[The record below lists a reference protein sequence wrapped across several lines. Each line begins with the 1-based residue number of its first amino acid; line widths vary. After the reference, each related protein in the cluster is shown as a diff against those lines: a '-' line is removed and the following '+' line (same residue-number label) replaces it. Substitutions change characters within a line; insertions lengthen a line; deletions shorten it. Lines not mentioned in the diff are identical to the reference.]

1 MGNANSNAG
10 GKESDVE
17 FADGNT
23 NGTTTASVTFK
34 LEEEDDTDMHMN
46 TYALR
51 RFHATAAHDKDVWDV
66 LNEHRDGR
74 TFHRQSLD
82 IRLPSGV
89 VAVPVTNPNFASDG
103 LVK

>member
-1 MGNANSNAG
+1 MGNSNSNTK
-10 GKESDVE
+10 GKSSDVE
-17 FADGNT
+17 LGDGNA
-23 NGTTTASVTFK
+23 NGTTTASVTFV
-34 LEEEDDTDMHMN
+34 EEEDDTDKHVN

-51 RFHATAAHDKDVWDV
+51 NFHLTAAHDKDVWDV

-89 VAVPVTNPNFASDG
+89 AAVPVTNPNFASDG